1 MTASTATRA
10 ARTIAVGM
18 SGGVDS
24 AVAALLLKR
33 RGHDVVGVHMRNWD
47 AARRARRRR
56 AARSKNKKTR
66 GACATRSG
74 SGTARSTCRA
84 STGTRCS
91 SRSCA
96 ATARAARPTP
106 TSRATG
112 TSNLTT
118 LRARRARA
126 RRGRRGDGHYA
137 RLRRREPG
145 GAVELLTGADETK
158 DQSYFLA
165 AVEQSALRDALFP
178 LGELRK
184 TEVRALAAEA
194 GLHVAAKRDSAGICF
209 VGRRNFAS
217 FLANYVPA
225 QPSGPFVCV
234 DRGAAVGE
242 HRGQAFYTP
251 GQRARI
257 GGQPRPW
264 YVVAKDA
271 ETNTVFVCEG
281 AAHPALLTQA
291 LLAAPVHWVAVA
303 PPPALSGGGELR
315 RERARATSTAARAL
329 RRRGGG
335 RRRRRD
341 PRAVR
346 RTRRPVGRRGP
357 GGRAL
362 RRRGVPWR
370 RHHRRSGARCAE
382 GVVGADGVGAGRA
395 RSNDSVAHSISS

>member
-1 MTASTATRA
+1 MTTLR
-10 ARTIAVGM
+10 RTIAVGM

-47 AARRARRRR
+47 AAEERRRR
-56 AARSKNKKTR
+56 AAPSKNKKTR

-91 SRSCA
+91 SRSRA
-96 ATARAARPTP
+96 ATASRTP
-106 TSRATG
+106 NPDVACNRHIKFDHFARAT
-112 TSNLTT
+112 
-118 LRARRARA
+118 RALGA
-126 RRGRRGDGHYA
+126 DGVATGYYA

-257 GGQPRPW
+257 GGQPQPW

-291 LLAAPVHWVAVA
+291 LLAAPVAGSLRPA
-303 PPPALSGGGELR
+303 AALSGGGEPAAR
-315 RERARATSTAARAL
+315 RGCATCSRSSAAPSRRRATTATRSACNSTRPAS
-329 RRRGGG
+329 RRS
-335 RRRRRD
+335 
-341 PRAVR
+341 PRAKRSRSTRVR
-346 RTRRPVGRRGP
+346 C
-357 GGRAL
+357 AL
-362 RRRGVPWR
+362 APASSSLRSAT
-370 RHHRRSGARCAE
+370 RSGH
-382 GVVGADGVGAGRA
+382 
-395 RSNDSVAHSISS
+395 RS